1 MTNMPLIFSI
11 ILLTCSLT
19 LQAQSAAQLQETFI
33 QDMVQQHGFEA
44 AALRQLLAE
53 ADIQPPVLKKMNKAA
68 EKRLDW
74 GRYRR
79 IFLTETR
86 IRQGVDYWQ
95 THQALL
101 QRAEATYG
109 VPPQIIVAILGV
121 ETNYGRNTG
130 SHSVLKAL
138 ATLGFHHPR
147 RGKFFRSELSH
158 FLRLAR
164 AEQLD
169 PHQPQGSYA
178 GAMGQPQFIPSSY
191 HHFAI
196 DFDQDGKRDIWHTPA
211 DVIGSVAHYFARH
224 HWQPGQAVTLPIQ
237 EVDQNKHASLL
248 EAGYKPRF
256 SIAKL
261 RAAGIQLPDT
271 LDAQQSASLLQLKT
285 GEQSEYWLG
294 LPNFYVITRYNH
306 SPLYAM
312 AVYQLSEAIRERY
325 LSD

>member
-1 MTNMPLIFSI
+1 MSLILGT
-11 ILLTCSLT
+11 LLLICSLT
-19 LQAQSAAQLQETFI
+19 LQAQDAARLQEAFI
-33 QDMVQQHGFEA
+33 QDMVQQHAFQADE
-44 AALRQLLAE
+44 LRQLLAE
-53 ADIQPPVLKKMNKAA
+53 IDIQPPVLNKMNQAA

-86 IRQGVDYWQ
+86 IRQGVAYWR

-101 QRAEATYG
+101 QRAATTYG

-121 ETNYGRNTG
+121 ETRYGRHVG
-130 SHSVLKAL
+130 RHPVLQAL

-147 RGKFFRSELSH
+147 RGKFFRNELSH

-164 AEQLD
+164 TEQLD
-169 PHQPQGSYA
+169 PRKPLGSYA

-196 DFDQDGKRDIWHTPA
+196 DFNQDGKRDIWHSPA
-211 DVIGSVAHYFARH
+211 DVIGSVAHYFAEH
-224 HWQPGQAVTLPIQ
+224 GWQPDQAVTVPVQGIDHQ
-237 EVDQNKHASLL
+237 QHATMLQ
-248 EAGYKPRF
+248 AGYKPRF
-256 SIAKL
+256 PVATL

-271 LDAQQSASLLQLKT
+271 LDAQQIASLLTLNT
-285 GEQSEYWLG
+285 DEQAEYWLG

-325 LSD
+325 TSD